1 MGEETRTQDRDGHGD
16 HDAEFWRIRAEQLQG
31 ALNSRI
37 VLEQAKGMLR
47 ERFGLDP
54 QGAFALMR
62 SAARGRQ
69 MSIHLLAGM
78 VTSSFAT
85 PEPIVW
91 ALAEQPEMFT
101 AMSREERVTQSEEFF
116 RRLNEAI
123 AEKLVVN
130 RAPFFCE
137 CANPYC
143 NVTVKLDRDDLKQ
156 LHSMNGF
163 FAMRPGHQI
172 PELETVVIQRPE
184 YIVTQAIGSH

>member
-1 MGEETRTQDRDGHGD
+1 MGEETQTRGRDGHED
-16 HDAEFWRIRAEQLQG
+16 RDPEFWRARAEQLQE

-37 VLEQAKGMLR
+37 VIEQAKGMLR
-47 ERFGLDP
+47 ERFGLDT
-54 QGAFALMR
+54 QAAFALMR
-62 SAARGRQ
+62 SAARGKQ

-85 PEPIVW
+85 PEPIIR

-123 AEKLVVN
+123 AEKLMVN
-130 RAPFFCE
+130 RAAFFCE

-143 NVTVKLDRDDLKQ
+143 NVTVKLGLDDLKQ
-156 LHSMNGF
+156 LHSMDGYY
-163 FAMRPGHQI
+163 AMRPGHQI
-172 PELETVVIQRPE
+172 PELETVVVERPD
-184 YIVTQAIGSH
+184 YIVTQAIRSH